1 MSEAKHAGVS
11 WYGRDYWRATIRIEG
26 KQYTIGYFK
35 NHSDAVRA
43 HKDFHNEWYGKD
55 YEMRILESKNEKLE
69 KDMKSLVLLYMD
81 NCMEIEKLKKIKG

>member
-43 HKDFHNEWYGKD
+43 HKDFQDSFSIELSSLTKD
-55 YEMRILESKNEKLE
+55 QITKILE
-69 KDMKSLVLLYMD
+69 V
-81 NCMEIEKLKKIKG
+81 IK